1 MTAILVG
8 GGLALVVGLFAT
20 IVGFD
25 RDRAF
30 YPTVL
35 IVIAAYWVLFA
46 AMGAGPG
53 VLVREGAVAVVFVV
67 LAIAGFKRSLWLVV
81 FGLCAHGVFDALHAS
96 LFANPGA
103 PSWWPAFCLPYDVA
117 AGAYLAW
124 RLRRPLL

>member
-1 MTAILVG
+1 MTALLVG
-8 GGLALVVGLFAT
+8 GGLAVAVGLFAT
-20 IVGFD
+20 AVGFD

-35 IVIAAYWVLFA
+35 IVVASYWALFA
-46 AMGAGPG
+46 IMGGGSG
-53 VLVREGAVAVVFVV
+53 VLVRECAVAASFVGF
-67 LAIAGFKRSLWLVV
+67 AIAGFKRSLWLAVV
-81 FGLCAHGVFDALHAS
+81 GLCGHGVFDLAHAS

-103 PSWWPAFCLPYDVA
+103 PAWWPDFCSAYDVA